1 MKKVQFILLMIIFS
15 SAAFPSFAQE
25 KAKWKEMEDFH
36 TVMSTTFHPAEED
49 NLQPLKEKAGD
60 LLAGAQNWQKSV
72 VPVGFKADV
81 TKPILKRLVKE
92 CHVIKNAVGKKQTD
106 TELKAMIT
114 KAHGIFHEIMEKC
127 RE

>member
-1 MKKVQFILLMIIFS
+1 MKKAQIFMMMIIFS
-15 SAAFPSFAQE
+15 SLTFSAFGQA
-25 KAKWKEMEDFH
+25 KAKWAEMEDFH
-36 TVMSTTFHPAEED
+36 TVMSTTFHPAEEN

-60 LLAGAQNWQKSV
+60 LLTVAKDWQKSV

-92 CHVIKNAVGKKQTD
+92 CSDIKKAVEKKQAD
-106 TELKAMIT
+106 SALKAMIT
-114 KAHGIFHEIMEKC
+114 KAHDVFHEIMEKC

>member
-1 MKKVQFILLMIIFS
+1 MKKVQFLMMMIIFS
-15 SAAFPSFAQE
+15 SFTFSAMAQE
-25 KAKWKEMEDFH
+25 KAKWMEMEDFH

-60 LLAGAQNWQKSV
+60 LLGGAKTWQKSV

-92 CHVIKNAVGKKQTD
+92 CSKIKKAVESKKPD
-106 TELKAMIT
+106 LELKAMIT
-114 KAHGIFHEIMEKC
+114 KAHDVFHEIMEKC